1 MVIQDKEYN
10 HTLGSLTPLGLVPQ
24 SVSTSRSHISSGFPF
39 GMCIEKERRNGCI
52 IYICGWTCEVAK
64 PSGKGGVSVPC
75 INWVRIVETG
85 RTLERCQT
93 QIVDSWNRPVVSE
106 VSW

>member
-39 GMCIEKERRNGCI
+39 GMCIKKNEGTVASYRYVSGPVRQRNHLP
-52 IYICGWTCEVAK
+52 EVA
-64 PSGKGGVSVPC
+64 SRSLAFSES
-75 INWVRIVETG
+75 IS
-85 RTLERCQT
+85 L
-93 QIVDSWNRPVVSE
+93 NRPDSQAAANSDSRLLE
-106 VSW
+106 

>member
-10 HTLGSLTPLGLVPQ
+10 HTLGSLTPLGLVPW

-39 GMCIEKERRNGCI
+39 DMCIEKERRKWLHHPSYVGAPVRQENHLLK
-52 IYICGWTCEVAK
+52 VASRS
-64 PSGKGGVSVPC
+64 PTLSESVSLIRPDSRAVA
-75 INWVRIVETG
+75 
-85 RTLERCQT
+85 T